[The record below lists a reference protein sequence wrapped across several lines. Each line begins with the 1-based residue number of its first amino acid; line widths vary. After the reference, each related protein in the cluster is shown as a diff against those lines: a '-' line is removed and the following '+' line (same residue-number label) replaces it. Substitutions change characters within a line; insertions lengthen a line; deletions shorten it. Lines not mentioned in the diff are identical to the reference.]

1 MPSALLYIMIICPI
15 NINSNSFRNIAY
27 ILFLRAATYTFIN
40 CNKSIV
46 LFICIVYT
54 SKIYNFMNTKVPI
67 YFYILCFSTKNV
79 F

>member
-1 MPSALLYIMIICPI
+1 MPSVLLYIMIICPI

-27 ILFLRAATYTFIN
+27 ILFLKVATNTFIN

-46 LFICIVYT
+46 SFICTVYT
-54 SKIYNFMNTKVPI
+54 SKRYNFMNTKVPI
-67 YFYILCFSTKNV
+67 YFHILCSSTKNL